1 MTEQSGERVEF
12 KADNAHLGTINSQP
26 ARRSLMPPRTLA
38 LTVAALLC
46 FAAGARADPFLAD
59 FPYPHDVKRY
69 DFRSQNDD
77 VWMAYM
83 DVKPQRPNGRTI
95 VLLHGKN
102 FCGATWESVIKPLSA
117 AGYRVIVP
125 DQIGFC
131 RSAKPAGYQMSLH
144 QLATN
149 THALLTSLGVKNPI
163 IMGHSMGGMLGLRYA
178 LTYPGDTDALVLVN
192 PIGLEDWTAK
202 GVPPATIDTL
212 FAKELKTDADSIRA
226 YQRNIYYHGNW
237 RPAYDRWV
245 DMLASMYR
253 GKDGKRVAWAQARAT
268 DMIQTQPVVHEMA
281 NIKVPTLLLI
291 GERDRTALGRD
302 RATPEDAA
310 KLGNYPV
317 LAREA
322 AANIPGATLV
332 TFADLGHAP
341 HIEAP
346 DTFNATLI
354 KSLKT
359 FLAKN

>member
-1 MTEQSGERVEF
+1 MIR
-12 KADNAHLGTINSQP
+12 HLP
-26 ARRSLMPPRTLA
+26 L
-38 LTVAALLC
+38 VAALLI
-46 FAAGARADPFLAD
+46 AAASGARADPYLAD
-59 FPYPHDVKRY
+59 FPYPYPVARY
-69 DFRSQNDD
+69 DFRSQNEN

-83 DVKPQRPNGRTI
+83 DIAPKTPNGRTA

-131 RSAKPAGYQMSLH
+131 RSAKPAAYQMSFH
-144 QLATN
+144 QLAAN
-149 THALLTSLGVKNPI
+149 THALLASLGIKKPI
-163 IMGHSMGGMLGLRYA
+163 IIGRSMGGMLGMRYA
-178 LTYPGDTDALVLVN
+178 LQYPDDTHALVLVD
-192 PIGLEDWTAK
+192 PIGLEDSTAK
-202 GVPPATIDTL
+202 GVPPATIDAL
-212 FAKELKTDADSIRA
+212 YAKALKTDAASIKT
-226 YQRNIYYHGNW
+226 YQLASYYHGTW

-268 DMIQTQPVVHEMA
+268 DMIQSQPVIHEIG

-291 GERDRTALGRD
+291 GERDRTAVGRD
-302 RATPEDAA
+302 RAKPEDAA

-322 AANIPGATLV
+322 AARIPHARLV

-341 HIEAP
+341 QVEAP
-346 DTFNATLI
+346 ERFNAAL
-354 KSLKT
+354 LEG
-359 FLAKN
+359 LAQLTGGGGKDQEVR

>member
-1 MTEQSGERVEF
+1 MT
-12 KADNAHLGTINSQP
+12 T
-26 ARRSLMPPRTLA
+26 RTLA
-38 LTVAALLC
+38 LTIAALVC

-59 FPYPHDVKRY
+59 FPYPYDVKRY
-69 DFRSQNDD
+69 DLRSQNDD

-83 DVKPQRPNGRTI
+83 DVKPQKPNGRTV

-163 IMGHSMGGMLGLRYA
+163 IMGHSMGGMLGMRYA
-178 LTYPGDTDALVLVN
+178 LTYPDDTGALVLVN

-202 GVPPATIDTL
+202 GVPPATIDAL
-212 FAKELKTDADSIRA
+212 YAKELKTDADSIRA
-226 YQRNIYYHGNW
+226 YQRKIYYHGNW

-253 GKDGKRVAWAQARAT
+253 GKDGDRVAWAQARAT
-268 DMIQTQPVVHEMA
+268 DMIQTQPVVHELA

-302 RATPEDAA
+302 RAKPEDA
-310 KLGNYPV
+310 KTLGNYPV

-322 AANIPGATLV
+322 AAKIPGATLV
-332 TFADLGHAP
+332 TFEDLGHAP

-346 DTFNATLI
+346 ETFNATLL
-354 KSLKT
+354 KSLQT
-359 FLAKN
+359 FLPKN

>member
-1 MTEQSGERVEF
+1 MT
-12 KADNAHLGTINSQP
+12 
-26 ARRSLMPPRTLA
+26 ARLA
-38 LTVAALLC
+38 VLAAAL
-46 FAAGARADPFLAD
+46 FAIAAGARADPYLAD
-59 FPYPHDVKRY
+59 FPYPHDVKRF
-69 DFRSQNDD
+69 DFRSQKAA
-77 VWMAYM
+77 VWMDYM
-83 DVKPQRPNGRTI
+83 DVAPQKPNGRTV

-102 FCGATWESVIKPLSA
+102 FCGPTWESVIEPLVA

-149 THALLTSLGVKNPI
+149 THALLASLGIKKPI
-163 IMGHSMGGMLGLRYA
+163 VMGHSMGGMLGMRYA
-178 LTYPGDTDALVLVN
+178 LTYPEDTAALVLVN

-212 FAKELKTDADSIRA
+212 YAKELETDADSIRA
-226 YQRNIYYHGNW
+226 YQRKIYYHGNW
-237 RPAYDRWV
+237 RPTYDRWV

-253 GKDGKRVAWAQARAT
+253 GEGGDQVAWAQARAT
-268 DMIQTQPVVHEMA
+268 DMIQSQPVIHEIG
-281 NIKVPTLLLI
+281 NIAVPTLLLI

-302 RATPEDAA
+302 RAKPEDAA

-322 AANIPGATLV
+322 AAKIPGATLV
-332 TFADLGHAP
+332 TFEDLGHSP

-346 DTFNATLI
+346 EEFNATLL
-354 KSLKT
+354 KSLDT
-359 FLAKN
+359 FIGKD